1 MACQNITK
9 IIFLFVCLGFNS
21 GVITLNAMNM
31 DGFFYSLNG
40 MIVYI
45 TIIYYIAM
53 LIKCFPKSVDGTNNE
68 NNDKTNAIEETLEEI
83 VPEPC
88 FVRDD
93 LFKLIFIFNS
103 GIAALTFYVLYA
115 ESKAFDT
122 SSTTDKIIFIIER
135 INFPLL
141 FIDYCIIKKYQ
152 EGFFN
157 KIAVLISSVVLLSL
171 LSTISMFLI
180 YGINNTPLEEASR
193 MNYSYVIAIFCSG
206 YGIYA
211 IMNTL
216 SPLKMRQTFLGA
228 VTEKLIQISGES
240 KGNKETTDKTI
251 HKVDSAPNDNKVSK
265 QVSEK

>member
-1 MACQNITK
+1 MTCQNYTK
-9 IIFLFVCLGFNS
+9 IIFLFVCIGFNS
-21 GVITLNAMNM
+21 AVITLNAISK

-53 LIKCFPKSVDGTNNE
+53 LIKSFPKSTDGKSNE
-68 NNDKTNAIEETLEEI
+68 NDDKTNAIEETLEEI

-93 LFKLIFIFNS
+93 LFKVVFIFNS

-115 ESKAFDT
+115 DTKAFDL
-122 SSTTDKIIFIIER
+122 SSTTDIIIFIIER

-152 EGFFN
+152 EGYFN
-157 KIAVLISSVVLLSL
+157 KIAVLISSVVLLCL

-180 YGINNTPLEEASR
+180 YGIKNMSLEDASR
-193 MNYSYVIAIFCSG
+193 MNYSYVIAIYCSG
-206 YGIYA
+206 YGIFA
-211 IMNTL
+211 IMTLL
-216 SPLKMRQTFLGA
+216 SPLKIRQTFIGA
-228 VTEKLIQISGES
+228 VTDKLIQISAENKVDGNKTIEKVVSKEDESIIKKES
-240 KGNKETTDKTI
+240 KL
-251 HKVDSAPNDNKVSK
+251 
-265 QVSEK
+265 EK